1 MFDIFYF
8 AFKNTGQPATLT
20 SMFMFMFFLPFCIM
34 TGFAILK
41 SFVKPKVI
49 RQQRQSYEAPE
60 FDTFTFASVT
70 TTITETQ
77 AEQPTQKQTKEEQ
90 WQVIADVTMEKAM
103 QGDKAARDWVTK
115 HIFTD
120 PVTPEPT
127 GSPFIS
133 DAVDALKRAGYKPA
147 DVRKVANQLCSQN
160 DYASLEDLIQDIVKN
175 C

>member
-1 MFDIFYF
+1 MFDSMLI
-8 AFKNTGQPATLT
+8 AFENTGKSGSLT
-20 SMFMFMFFLPFCIM
+20 GFFLFMLLLPTFVAIVVN
-34 TGFAILK
+34 ILK
-41 SFVKPKVI
+41 NLSVPQTTMPSTVPNL
-49 RQQRQSYEAPE
+49 PE
-60 FDTFTFASVT
+60 VE
-70 TTITETQ
+70 TETYTTVTMQ
-77 AEQPTQKQTKEEQ
+77 FTEDSIPKLTKEEQ
-90 WQVIADVTMEKAM
+90 WQVIADATMEKAM

-120 PVTPEPT
+120 PVTPEST
-127 GSPFIS
+127 SSPFIS

>member
-1 MFDIFYF
+1 MSDLMLM
-8 AFKNTGQPATLT
+8 AFENTGKSGSLT
-20 SMFMFMFFLPFCIM
+20 GFFLFMLLLPTFVAIVVN
-34 TGFAILK
+34 ILK
-41 SFVKPKVI
+41 NLSMAQATMP
-49 RQQRQSYEAPE
+49 STAPNLPE
-60 FDTFTFASVT
+60 VET
-70 TTITETQ
+70 TETYTTVSMQ
-77 AEQPTQKQTKEEQ
+77 FTEDSTPKLTKEEQ
-90 WQVIADVTMEKAM
+90 WQVIADATMEKAM

-120 PVTPEPT
+120 PVTPEST
-127 GSPFIS
+127 GSPFIN

>member
-1 MFDIFYF
+1 MVNLILLSTN
-8 AFKNTGQPATLT
+8 NTISLSGICLI
-20 SMFMFMFFLPFCIM
+20 MLFLPTLLSILAN
-34 TGFAILK
+34 TYINLTTPRTTLSSSAIK
-41 SFVKPKVI
+41 TPV
-49 RQQRQSYEAPE
+49 Y
-60 FDTFTFASVT
+60 DTE
-70 TTITETQ
+70 TITSVKMDFNSTQ
-77 AEQPTQKQTKEEQ
+77 HGSKLTKEEQ
-90 WQVIADVTMEKAM
+90 WQVIADATMEKAM

-120 PVTPEPT
+120 PVTPEST
-127 GSPFIS
+127 GSPFIN